1 MYEGITMK
9 KNLLTLCLV
18 LALGVTAPLAAQAE
32 STISPA
38 NVSIAPT
45 ISTATLQQLPWQP
58 LVPPATQDIKLTASS
73 PQISQGNVEGAV
85 AAFAL
90 PADRGSMEI
99 TLSSLVTDN
108 QLFSPSVLV
117 LDEQMRPA
125 AYYPSSYFTYEKAG
139 IMTSDRLQGV
149 MKLTPALGQKQ
160 IYLLVY
166 TTRDDLVKTTKLLDP
181 AKAYAMGVGNAVPDI
196 PDPIAK
202 HIPTGNLR
210 IKATAEQGM
219 GNVMIG
225 LIQSTPSPAPVVVG
239 SAAQPAVV
247 AAPAP
252 AAAKP
257 AEPMLS
263 ETENYFNQ
271 AIKDAVKSGDVD
283 KALKLLNEAEHL
295 GSTSARKTFISS
307 VKGKG

>member
-1 MYEGITMK
+1 MK
-9 KNLLTLCLV
+9 KNLLTLCLA

-108 QLFSPSVLV
+108 QLFAPSVLV

-166 TTRDDLVKTTKLLDP
+166 TTRDDLAKPTKLLDP

-225 LIQSTPSPAPVVVG
+225 LIQSTPASAPVVVG
-239 SAAQPAVV
+239 SAAQPAAV
-247 AAPAP
+247 
-252 AAAKP
+252 AAKP

-271 AIKDAVKSGDVD
+271 AIKDAVKAGDVD

-295 GSTSARKTFISS
+295 GSTSARKTFIGS

>member
-1 MYEGITMK
+1 
-9 KNLLTLCLV
+9 
-18 LALGVTAPLAAQAE
+18 
-32 STISPA
+32 
-38 NVSIAPT
+38 
-45 ISTATLQQLPWQP
+45 
-58 LVPPATQDIKLTASS
+58 
-73 PQISQGNVEGAV
+73 
-85 AAFAL
+85 
-90 PADRGSMEI
+90 
-99 TLSSLVTDN
+99 VTDN

-139 IMTSDRLQGV
+139 IMTNDRLQGV

-166 TTRDDLVKTTKLLDP
+166 TTRDDLAKTTKLLDP

-202 HIPTGNLR
+202 HTPTGNLK

-225 LIQSTPSPAPVVVG
+225 LIQSAPTTAPVVVG
-239 SAAQPAVV
+239 NSAQPAAV
-247 AAPAP
+247 AAP
-252 AAAKP
+252 AAKP

-271 AIKDAVKSGDVD
+271 AIKDAVKAGDVD

-295 GSTSARKTFISS
+295 GSTSARKTFIGS

>member
-1 MYEGITMK
+1 MK
-9 KNLLTLCLV
+9 KNLLTLCLA
-18 LALGVTAPLAAQAE
+18 LALGVTTPLAAQAA

-58 LVPPATQDIKLTASS
+58 LVPPATEEIKLTAAS
-73 PQISQGNVEGAV
+73 PQISQGNIEGAV

-99 TLSSLVTDN
+99 TLSSLVSNN

-139 IMTSDRLQGV
+139 IMVNDRLQGV

-166 TTRDDLVKTTKLLDP
+166 TTREDLAKTTTLLAP

-202 HIPTGNLR
+202 HTPTGNLK

-219 GNVMIG
+219 GNIMIG
-225 LIQSTPSPAPVVVG
+225 LMQPAAQSAPVVVG
-239 SAAQPAVV
+239 NSAQPAAV
-247 AAPAP
+247 AAPTSAP
-252 AAAKP
+252 AKP

-263 ETENYFNQ
+263 ETETYFNQ

>member
-1 MYEGITMK
+1 MK
-9 KNLLTLCLV
+9 KNLLTLCLA
-18 LALGVTAPLAAQAE
+18 LALGVTAPLAVQAE
-32 STISPA
+32 STISPT

-58 LVPPATQDIKLTASS
+58 LVPPATQDVKLTSVS
-73 PQISQGNVEGAV
+73 PQISQGNIEGAV
-85 AAFAL
+85 VAFAL

-125 AYYPSSYFTYEKAG
+125 AYYLASYFTYEKAG

-166 TTRDDLVKTTKLLDP
+166 TTRDDLAKTTKLLDP

-202 HIPTGNLR
+202 HTPTGNLK

-225 LIQSTPSPAPVVVG
+225 FIQSAPASPPVVVG
-239 SAAQPAVV
+239 STQTAAV

-252 AAAKP
+252 AKA

-295 GSTSARKTFISS
+295 GSTSARKTFIGS

>member
-1 MYEGITMK
+1 MK
-9 KNLLTLCLV
+9 KNLLTLCLA
-18 LALGVTAPLAAQAE
+18 LALGVSAPLAVQAE

-90 PADRGSMEI
+90 PADRGSMEV

-225 LIQSTPSPAPVVVG
+225 LIQSAPAFAPVVVG
-239 SAAQPAVV
+239 SAIQPAAV

-252 AAAKP
+252 AKP
-257 AEPMLS
+257 TEPMLS

-295 GSTSARKTFISS
+295 GSTSARKTFIGS

>member
-1 MYEGITMK
+1 MK
-9 KNLLTLCLV
+9 KNLLTLCLA

-247 AAPAP
+247 VAPAP
-252 AAAKP
+252 VAAKP

-271 AIKDAVKSGDVD
+271 AIKDAVKAGDVD

>member
-1 MYEGITMK
+1 MK
-9 KNLLTLCLV
+9 KNLLTLCLA

-85 AAFAL
+85 AAFTL

-108 QLFSPSVLV
+108 QLFAPSVLV

-166 TTRDDLVKTTKLLDP
+166 TTRDDLTKTTKLLDP

-225 LIQSTPSPAPVVVG
+225 LIQSTPASAPVVVG
-239 SAAQPAVV
+239 SAVQPATV
-247 AAPAP
+247 AAPV
-252 AAAKP
+252 AAKT

-271 AIKDAVKSGDVD
+271 AIKDAVKAGDVD

-295 GSTSARKTFISS
+295 GSTSARKTFIGS

>member
-1 MYEGITMK
+1 MK
-9 KNLLTLCLV
+9 KNLLTLCLA
-18 LALGVTAPLAAQAE
+18 LALGVTAPLAVQAE

-58 LVPPATQDIKLTASS
+58 LVPPTTQDVKLTSVS
-73 PQISQGNVEGAV
+73 PQISQGNIEGAV

-99 TLSSLVTDN
+99 TLSSLVADN
-108 QLFSPSVLV
+108 QLYSPSVLV

-125 AYYPSSYFTYEKAG
+125 AYYPASYFTYEKAG

-166 TTRDDLVKTTKLLDP
+166 TTREDLAKTTKLLDP

-202 HIPTGNLR
+202 HTPTGNLK

-225 LIQSTPSPAPVVVG
+225 LIQSAPASPPVVVG
-239 SAAQPAVV
+239 STQTAAV

-252 AAAKP
+252 APAPVKP

-271 AIKDAVKSGDVD
+271 AIKDAVKSGDVY

-295 GSTSARKTFISS
+295 GSTSARKTFIGS

>member
-1 MYEGITMK
+1 MK
-9 KNLLTLCLV
+9 KNLLTLCLA
-18 LALGVTAPLAAQAE
+18 LALGGTTPLVAQAE
-32 STISPA
+32 STTSPA

-45 ISTATLQQLPWQP
+45 ISTTTLQQLPWQP

-73 PQISQGNVEGAV
+73 PQIVQENVAGAV

-108 QLFSPSVLV
+108 QLFAPSVLV

-125 AYYPSSYFTYEKAG
+125 AYYPSSYFAYEKAG

-166 TTRDDLVKTTKLLDP
+166 TTRDDLAKTTKLLDP

-202 HIPTGNLR
+202 HISTGNLR

-225 LIQSTPSPAPVVVG
+225 LIQSTPAAAPVVVG
-239 SAAQPAVV
+239 SATQPAAV
-247 AAPAP
+247 ATP

-257 AEPMLS
+257 VEPMLG

-271 AIKDAVKSGDVD
+271 AIKDAVKAGDVD
-283 KALKLLNEAEHL
+283 KALKLLNEAEYL
-295 GSTSARKTFISS
+295 GSTSARKTFIGS

>member
-1 MYEGITMK
+1 MK
-9 KNLLTLCLV
+9 KNLLSLCLA
-18 LALGVTAPLAAQAE
+18 LAMGGTAPLAVQAE

-38 NVSIAPT
+38 NISIAPT
-45 ISTATLQQLPWQP
+45 ISTAQLQHVPWQP
-58 LVPPATQDIKLTASS
+58 LVPPATQDIKLTSAS
-73 PQISQGNVEGAV
+73 PQISQGNITGAV

-108 QLFSPSVLV
+108 QLYAPSVLV

-166 TTRDDLVKTTKLLDP
+166 TTRDDLVKTTQLLDP

-202 HIPTGNLR
+202 HSPTGNLK

-225 LIQSTPSPAPVVVG
+225 LIQSAPTPAPVVVG
-239 SAAQPAVV
+239 NTPQLAA
-247 AAPAP
+247 AAPQP
-252 AAAKP
+252 TKV

-271 AIKDAVKSGDVD
+271 AIKDAVKVGDVD

>member
-1 MYEGITMK
+1 MK
-9 KNLLTLCLV
+9 KNILTLCLA
-18 LALGVTAPLAAQAE
+18 LALGITTPLAVHAT

-45 ISTATLQQLPWQP
+45 ISTSTLQQLPWQP
-58 LVPPATQDIKLTASS
+58 LVPPVTEDIKLTANS
-73 PQISQGNVEGAV
+73 PQLSQGNIDSAV
-85 AAFAL
+85 AAFTL

-99 TLSSLVTDN
+99 TLSSFVSDN
-108 QLFSPSVLV
+108 KLFAPSVLV

-125 AYYPSSYFTYEKAG
+125 AYYPASYFTYEKAG
-139 IMTSDRLQGV
+139 IMVSDRLQGV

-166 TTRDDLVKTTKLLDP
+166 TTREDLAKSTTLLAP

-202 HIPTGNLR
+202 HTPTGDLK
-210 IKATAEQGM
+210 IKVVAEQGM
-219 GNVMIG
+219 GNIMIG
-225 LIQSTPSPAPVVVG
+225 LIQPAPATAPVVVG
-239 SAAQPAVV
+239 NTTQPA
-247 AAPAP
+247 ALPAP
-252 AAAKP
+252 TKT

-263 ETENYFNQ
+263 ETESYFNQ
-271 AIKDAVKSGDVD
+271 AIKDAVKAGDVD

-295 GSTSARKTFISS
+295 GSTSARKTFIGS
-307 VKGKG
+307 VSPK

>member
-1 MYEGITMK
+1 MK
-9 KNLLTLCLV
+9 KNLLTLCLA
-18 LALGVTAPLAAQAE
+18 LALGVTAPLAVHAE

-58 LVPPATQDIKLTASS
+58 LVPPATQDIKLTTSS
-73 PQISQGNVEGAV
+73 PQISQGNVEGSV

-166 TTRDDLVKTTKLLDP
+166 TTREDLAKTTKLLDP

-202 HIPTGNLR
+202 HTPTGNLR

-219 GNVMIG
+219 GNIMIG
-225 LIQSTPSPAPVVVG
+225 LIQSAPASTPVVVG
-239 SAAQPAVV
+239 SAVQPALA

-252 AAAKP
+252 AKP
-257 AEPMLS
+257 TEPMLS

-295 GSTSARKTFISS
+295 GSTSARKTFIGS

>member
-1 MYEGITMK
+1 MK
-9 KNLLTLCLV
+9 KNLLTLCLA
-18 LALGVTAPLAAQAE
+18 LALGVTAPLAVHAE
-32 STISPA
+32 QTISPA

-58 LVPPATQDIKLTASS
+58 LVPPATQDIKLTTAS

-166 TTRDDLVKTTKLLDP
+166 TTRDDLAKTTKLLDP

-202 HIPTGNLR
+202 HAPTGNLR
-210 IKATAEQGM
+210 IKATAEQGL

-225 LIQSTPSPAPVVVG
+225 FIQSAPASAPVVVG
-239 SAAQPAVV
+239 SAVQ
-247 AAPAP
+247 PAP
-252 AAAKP
+252 AAAPAPTKP

-295 GSTSARKTFISS
+295 GSTSAQKTFIGS

>member
-1 MYEGITMK
+1 MK
-9 KNLLTLCLV
+9 KNLLTLCLA

-85 AAFAL
+85 AAFTL

-108 QLFSPSVLV
+108 QLFAPSVLV

-166 TTRDDLVKTTKLLDP
+166 TTRDDLTKTTKLLDP

-225 LIQSTPSPAPVVVG
+225 LIQSTPASAPVVVG
-239 SAAQPAVV
+239 SAVQPAAV
-247 AAPAP
+247 AAPV
-252 AAAKP
+252 AAKP

-271 AIKDAVKSGDVD
+271 AIKDAVKAGDVD

-295 GSTSARKTFISS
+295 GSTSARKTFIGS

>member
-1 MYEGITMK
+1 MK
-9 KNLLTLCLV
+9 KNLLSLCLA
-18 LALGVTAPLAAQAE
+18 LALGGTAPLAVQAA

-45 ISTATLQQLPWQP
+45 ISTTTLQQLPWQP
-58 LVPPATQDIKLTASS
+58 LVPPTTQDIQLSATS
-73 PQISQGNVEGAV
+73 PHISQGDIGGAV

-90 PADRGSMEI
+90 PADRGSLEI
-99 TLSSLVTDN
+99 TLSSLVENN
-108 QLFSPSVLV
+108 QLFAPSVLV

-139 IMTSDRLQGV
+139 IMVNDRLQGV
-149 MKLTPALGQKQ
+149 MKLTPALGQKH

-166 TTRDDLVKTTKLLDP
+166 TTRDDLAKTTQLLDP

-202 HIPTGNLR
+202 HAPTGNLR
-210 IKATAEQGM
+210 IKVTSEQSM
-219 GNVMIG
+219 GNIMIG
-225 LIQSTPSPAPVVVG
+225 LIQSAPVSAPVVVG
-239 SAAQPAVV
+239 SSAQPTAM
-247 AAPAP
+247 AAPQAEP
-252 AAAKP
+252 AKAAA
-257 AEPMLS
+257 PMLS

-271 AIKDAVKSGDVD
+271 AIKDAVKTGDVD
-283 KALKLLNEAEHL
+283 KALKLLNEAEYL
-295 GSTSARKTFISS
+295 GSTSARKTFIGS

>member
-1 MYEGITMK
+1 MK
-9 KNLLTLCLV
+9 KNLLSLCLV
-18 LALGVTAPLAAQAE
+18 LALGGTAPLAVQAA

-45 ISTATLQQLPWQP
+45 ISITTLQQLPWQP
-58 LVPPATQDIKLTASS
+58 LVPPVTQDIQLTAGS
-73 PQISQGNVEGAV
+73 PHISQGEVEGAV

-90 PADRGSMEI
+90 PADRGSLEV
-99 TLSSLVTDN
+99 TLSSLLTDK
-108 QLFSPSVLV
+108 QLFTPSVLV

-139 IMTSDRLQGV
+139 IMINDRLQGV

-166 TTRDDLVKTTKLLDP
+166 TTRDDLKKTTQLLDP
-181 AKAYAMGVGNAVPDI
+181 AKAYAQGVGNAVPDI
-196 PDPIAK
+196 PDPIVN
-202 HIPTGNLR
+202 HSPTGTLR
-210 IKATAEQGM
+210 IKVTSEQGM
-219 GNVMIG
+219 GNIMIG
-225 LIQSTPSPAPVVVG
+225 LIQSAPTSAPVVVG
-239 SAAQPAVV
+239 SSIQPV
-247 AAPAP
+247 AAPQSEP
-252 AAAKP
+252 AKP
-257 AEPMLS
+257 AAPMLG

-271 AIKDAVKSGDVD
+271 AIKDAVKAGDVD

-295 GSTSARKTFISS
+295 GSTSARKTFIGS

>member
-1 MYEGITMK
+1 MK
-9 KNLLTLCLV
+9 KNLLTLCLA
-18 LALGVTAPLAAQAE
+18 LALGVTTPLAAQAA

-58 LVPPATQDIKLTASS
+58 LVPPATEEIKLTAAS
-73 PQISQGNVEGAV
+73 PQISQGNIEGAV

-99 TLSSLVTDN
+99 TLSSLVADN

-139 IMTSDRLQGV
+139 IMVNDRLQGV

-166 TTRDDLVKTTKLLDP
+166 TTREDLAKTTTLLDP

-202 HIPTGNLR
+202 HTPTGNLK

-219 GNVMIG
+219 GNIMIG
-225 LIQSTPSPAPVVVG
+225 LIQPAAQSTPVVVG
-239 SAAQPAVV
+239 NAAQPTAV

-252 AAAKP
+252 AKP

>member
-1 MYEGITMK
+1 MK
-9 KNLLTLCLV
+9 KNLLTLCLA
-18 LALGVTAPLAAQAE
+18 LALGVTAPLVVQAE

-58 LVPPATQDIKLTASS
+58 LVPPVTQDIKLTASS

-108 QLFSPSVLV
+108 QLFAPSVLV

-166 TTRDDLVKTTKLLDP
+166 TTRDDLAKTTKLLDP

-225 LIQSTPSPAPVVVG
+225 LIQSTPASAPVVVG
-239 SAAQPAVV
+239 STAQPAAV
-247 AAPAP
+247 AAPV
-252 AAAKP
+252 AAKP

-271 AIKDAVKSGDVD
+271 AIKDAVKAGDVD

-295 GSTSARKTFISS
+295 GSTSARKTFIGS

>member
-1 MYEGITMK
+1 MK
-9 KNLLTLCLV
+9 KNLLTLCLA
-18 LALGVTAPLAAQAE
+18 LALGGTAPLAVQAE

-58 LVPPATQDIKLTASS
+58 LVPPTTQDVKLTSVS
-73 PQISQGNVEGAV
+73 PQISQGNIEGAV

-99 TLSSLVTDN
+99 MLSSLVADN
-108 QLFSPSVLV
+108 QLYSPSVLV

-125 AYYPSSYFTYEKAG
+125 AYYPASYFTYEKAG

-166 TTRDDLVKTTKLLDP
+166 TTREDLAKTTKLLDP

-202 HIPTGNLR
+202 HTPTGNLK

-225 LIQSTPSPAPVVVG
+225 LIQSAPASPPVVVG
-239 SAAQPAVV
+239 STQTAAV

-252 AAAKP
+252 APVKP

-295 GSTSARKTFISS
+295 GSTSARKTFIGS

>member
-1 MYEGITMK
+1 MK
-9 KNLLTLCLV
+9 KNLLTLCLA
-18 LALGVTAPLAAQAE
+18 LALGVTAPLAVQAE

-58 LVPPATQDIKLTASS
+58 LVPPTTQDVKLTSVS
-73 PQISQGNVEGAV
+73 PQISQGNIEGAV

-90 PADRGSMEI
+90 PADCGSMEI
-99 TLSSLVTDN
+99 TLSSLVADN
-108 QLFSPSVLV
+108 QLYSPSVLV

-125 AYYPSSYFTYEKAG
+125 AYYPASYFTYEKAG

-166 TTRDDLVKTTKLLDP
+166 TTREDLAKTTKLLDP

-202 HIPTGNLR
+202 HTPTGNLK

-225 LIQSTPSPAPVVVG
+225 LIQSAPASPPVVVG
-239 SAAQPAVV
+239 STQTAAV

-252 AAAKP
+252 APVKP

-295 GSTSARKTFISS
+295 GSTSARKTFIGS

>member
-1 MYEGITMK
+1 MK
-9 KNLLTLCLV
+9 KNLLTLCLA
-18 LALGVTAPLAAQAE
+18 LALGVTAPLAVQAE

-58 LVPPATQDIKLTASS
+58 LVPPTTQDVKLTSVS
-73 PQISQGNVEGAV
+73 PQISQGNIEGAV

-99 TLSSLVTDN
+99 TLSSLVADN
-108 QLFSPSVLV
+108 QLYSPSVLV

-125 AYYPSSYFTYEKAG
+125 AYYPASYFTYEKAG

-166 TTRDDLVKTTKLLDP
+166 TTREDLAKTTKLLDP

-202 HIPTGNLR
+202 HTPTGNLK

-225 LIQSTPSPAPVVVG
+225 LIQSAPASPPVVVG
-239 SAAQPAVV
+239 STQTAAV

-252 AAAKP
+252 APVKP

-295 GSTSARKTFISS
+295 GSTSARKTFIGS
-307 VKGKG
+307 VKGKD

>member
-1 MYEGITMK
+1 MK
-9 KNLLTLCLV
+9 KNLLTLCLA
-18 LALGVTAPLAAQAE
+18 LALGVTAPLAVQAE

-58 LVPPATQDIKLTASS
+58 LVPPTTQDVKLTSVS
-73 PQISQGNVEGAV
+73 PQISQGNIEGAV

-99 TLSSLVTDN
+99 TLSSLVADN
-108 QLFSPSVLV
+108 QLYSPSVLV

-125 AYYPSSYFTYEKAG
+125 AYYPASYFTYEKAG

-166 TTRDDLVKTTKLLDP
+166 TTREDLAKTTKLLDP

-202 HIPTGNLR
+202 HTPTGNLK

-225 LIQSTPSPAPVVVG
+225 LIQSAPASPPVVVG
-239 SAAQPAVV
+239 STQTAAV

-252 AAAKP
+252 APVKP

-295 GSTSARKTFISS
+295 GSTSARKTFIGS

>member
-1 MYEGITMK
+1 MK
-9 KNLLTLCLV
+9 KNLLTLCLA
-18 LALGVTAPLAAQAE
+18 LALGVAAPLAVQAE

-90 PADRGSMEI
+90 PADRGSMEV

-225 LIQSTPSPAPVVVG
+225 LIQSAPASAPVVVG
-239 SAAQPAVV
+239 SAIQPAAV
-247 AAPAP
+247 AAPTP
-252 AAAKP
+252 AKST
-257 AEPMLS
+257 EPMLS

-295 GSTSARKTFISS
+295 GSTSARKTFIGS

>member
-1 MYEGITMK
+1 MK
-9 KNLLTLCLV
+9 KNLLTLCLA
-18 LALGVTAPLAAQAE
+18 LALGITAPLAAAN

-45 ISTATLQQLPWQP
+45 ISTATLQQLPWQS
-58 LVPPATQDIKLTASS
+58 LVPPATQDIKLTTAS
-73 PQISQGNVEGAV
+73 PQISQGNIEGAV

-99 TLSSLVTDN
+99 TLSSLVIDN

-166 TTRDDLVKTTKLLDP
+166 TTREDLAKTTKLLDP

-202 HIPTGNLR
+202 HTPTGNLK

-225 LIQSTPSPAPVVVG
+225 LIQTAPVSAPVVVG
-239 SAAQPAVV
+239 SAAQPAAV
-247 AAPAP
+247 AAP
-252 AAAKP
+252 AAKP

-295 GSTSARKTFISS
+295 GSTSARKTFIGS

>member
-1 MYEGITMK
+1 MK
-9 KNLLTLCLV
+9 KNLLSLCLA
-18 LALGVTAPLAAQAE
+18 LAMGVIAPLAVQAE

-45 ISTATLQQLPWQP
+45 ISTATLQHVPWQP
-58 LVPPATQDIKLTASS
+58 LVPPATQDIKLTSAS
-73 PQISQGNVEGAV
+73 PQISQGNITGAV

-108 QLFSPSVLV
+108 QLYSPSVLV

-166 TTRDDLVKTTKLLDP
+166 TTRDDLVRTTKLLDP

-196 PDPIAK
+196 PDPMAK
-202 HIPTGNLR
+202 HTPTGNLK

-225 LIQSTPSPAPVVVG
+225 LIQSAPNPTPVVVG
-239 SAAQPAVV
+239 NTPQPAAV
-247 AAPAP
+247 AAAP
-252 AAAKP
+252 QPTKV

-271 AIKDAVKSGDVD
+271 AIKDAVKAGDVD